1 MVRTIAGR
9 GAWAAEV
16 PEKST
21 PPPPPGPA
29 AFARESPPVPR
40 SGGAGSVHPVR
51 ARKREAGPP
60 TGEIMGDRP
69 PESALLGSVGGLG
82 GERSGSASGE
92 GRGFGGG
99 ENDCGR
105 VCVWAG
111 SRRKAPHRH
120 PPTGCV
126 CPGISSGPAERGGQ
140 DRSTRCGPK
149 KGSGFPTWGNYG
161 GQTARI
167 SPAEG
172 WGGSWSGEAGAWGRP
187 SGRLRGTDRL
197 DPLGEHYGGGL
208 EGSGG
213 RGIRLRGE
221 ARLSRW

>member
-1 MVRTIAGR
+1 VVRTIAGR

-126 CPGISSGPAERGGQ
+126 CPGISSGPAERGG
-140 DRSTRCGPK
+140 RIGPPGAGRK
-149 KGSGFPTWGNYG
+149 
-161 GQTARI
+161 R
-167 SPAEG
+167 
-172 WGGSWSGEAGAWGRP
+172 EAGPPTGEIMRDRPPESALLRVGEGVGAGERREGNPFAGRGGAFP
-187 SGRLRGTDRL
+187 VVRTIA
-197 DPLGEHYGGGL
+197 GGGV
-208 EGSGG
+208 
-213 RGIRLRGE
+213 
-221 ARLSRW
+221 